1 MNDAAVRLA
10 FAGFHPDRLRG
21 LVDAYGAKGVLRR
34 IEGGAIEV
42 TPRIRAA
49 VGPGAGDRRT
59 ELQQAGIGYL
69 VRGGAGYPAALA
81 ELPDGPPVLFV
92 RGALPGEPAVA
103 VVGTRRCT
111 EYGRR
116 LAAEYGAAIA
126 EAGWCVV
133 SGLARGVDGAAH
145 RGVVRAG
152 GRGVAVLGSGVDVM
166 YPAEHADLARSLVAG
181 GGAVVSE
188 YPPGTPPEGWRFP
201 PRNRIISGLASVVVV
216 VEAGVKGGALI
227 TAGYALAHGRPVFA
241 VPGDVRRATSEGCNR
256 LIRDGAHPVLDP
268 DDLIEELSLVLGP
281 AARGGDD
288 ADHITNEASEL
299 GKL

>member
-1 MNDAAVRLA
+1 MRLA
-10 FAGFHPDRLRG
+10 FAGLHPDRLRS
-21 LVDAYGAKGVLRR
+21 LIEAYGPAGTLRR
-34 IEGGAIEV
+34 IERGAIEA

-49 VGPGAGDRRT
+49 VGPREGERRT
-59 ELQQAGIGYL
+59 ELARAGIGIVL
-69 VRGGAGYPAALA
+69 RGGAGYPGCLA
-81 ELPDGPPVLFV
+81 ELPDSPPIIFV
-92 RGALPGEPAVA
+92 RGAVPEGPAVA

-111 EYGRR
+111 EYGKR

-126 EAGWCVV
+126 ATGWCVV
-133 SGLARGVDGAAH
+133 SGLARGIDGAAH
-145 RGVVRAG
+145 RGVVAAG

-166 YPAEHADLARSLVAG
+166 YPAEHADLARRLVEG
-181 GGAVVSE
+181 GGAVISE

-201 PRNRIISGLASVVVV
+201 PRNRIISGLASVIVV

-268 DDLIEELSLVLGP
+268 DDLIAELSLVLGP
-281 AARGGDD
+281 PAGPGTDD
-288 ADHITNEASEL
+288 GPTGNSEPGL
-299 GKL
+299 GMLG

>member
-1 MNDAAVRLA
+1 MSAAAVRLA
-10 FAGFHPDRLRG
+10 FAGLHPDRLRT
-21 LVDAYGAKGVLRR
+21 LVEIHGVAGALRR
-34 IEGGAIEV
+34 IEEGAVEVAPRAVAAIAPGGQQRRRELA
-42 TPRIRAA
+42 
-49 VGPGAGDRRT
+49 GAGVD
-59 ELQQAGIGYL
+59 LL
-69 VRGGAGYPAALA
+69 VRGEERYPATLA
-81 ELPDGPPVLFV
+81 TLPDAPPVLFV
-92 RGALPGEPAVA
+92 RGVVPEAAMVA

-116 LAAEYGAAIA
+116 LAFDYGAAIA
-126 EAGWCVV
+126 GAGWCVV

-145 RGVVRAG
+145 RGVVAAR

-166 YPAEHADLARSLVAG
+166 YPAEHADLARDLVTG
-181 GGAVVSE
+181 RGAVLSE

-268 DDLIEELSLVLGP
+268 ADLVEELSLVLGP
-281 AARGGDD
+281 PISARS
-288 ADHITNEASEL
+288 T
-299 GKL
+299 